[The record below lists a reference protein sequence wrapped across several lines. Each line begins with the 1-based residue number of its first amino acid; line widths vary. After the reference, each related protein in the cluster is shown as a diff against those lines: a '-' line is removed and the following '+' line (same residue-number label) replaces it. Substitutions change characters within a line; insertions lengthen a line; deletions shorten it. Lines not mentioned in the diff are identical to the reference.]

1 MLYDVQKR
9 RSLSSVL
16 KENCMKAVRSEHF
29 PLIAILIVL
38 IAGFAT
44 MTDGK
49 SLHTDN
55 LLNILLQSSMVGVV
69 SVGQALVLITAGI
82 DLSVGGTAVLVA
94 CIGASLLSTEPSFL
108 GSIPLAA
115 GLVLMLL
122 AGAGF
127 GAINGVLVSR
137 LRLAPLIVTLATW
150 QIANGTAFV
159 VSHGGDTIRAPG
171 AVAFIAHQSIGGVP
185 IPAFIFIAFIVLGYS
200 ILRHTTFG
208 HSIYAV
214 GGNEATAW
222 LSGIRVSTVRFWVYV
237 ISGLCAA
244 VAAMVQMSRVMAASP
259 NVITGLEL
267 DSIAAVVIG
276 GVSLF
281 GGKGSIIG
289 VLVGVLILGVINN
302 GMNMARLNIFMQ
314 YMVKGGIILVAVAI
328 DAWRRR
334 RLS

>member
-1 MLYDVQKR
+1 VLYDVQKR

-55 LLNILLQSSMVGVV
+55 LLNILLQSSMVGV
-69 SVGQALVLITAGI
+69 G
-82 DLSVGGTAVLVA
+82 
-94 CIGASLLSTEPSFL
+94 TEPSFL

-171 AVAFIAHQSIGGVP
+171 TVAFIAHQSIGGVP